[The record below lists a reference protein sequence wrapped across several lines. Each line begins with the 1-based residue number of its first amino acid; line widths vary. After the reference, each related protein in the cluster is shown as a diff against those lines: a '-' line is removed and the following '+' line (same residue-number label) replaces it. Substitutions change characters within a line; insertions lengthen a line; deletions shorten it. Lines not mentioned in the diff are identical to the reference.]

1 MSQFKKIIVA
11 TDFSEPSI
19 EALREADLI
28 AHNTG
33 AELYVFHAVPNLV
46 RNNPLFPQKN
56 IEDAFQLPD
65 VMDRAAQ
72 AVDELINEHLHP
84 DRDDVKIA
92 VDAGWPDTSLMRKA
106 EELGADLIVVG
117 SRGYTGLKH
126 VLLGSVAERVV
137 RYAPCAVLV
146 ARASPEVGH
155 VLAATDFSDPAL
167 PAVAAASSIATRR
180 EAKLT
185 VIHSLAIRSYA
196 LSNASSPFGGGAMVP
211 DEGAI
216 ADAREAA
223 RGLIEESLNRLG
235 AKGDSIVEDG
245 LPEDDILRHAS
256 RLPADLI
263 VLGAWGR
270 TALNR
275 IALGSVAETV
285 ARSAHCS
292 VLVVRGGEVPA

>member
-11 TDFSEPSI
+11 TDLSEPSI

-28 AHNTG
+28 ARNTG
-33 AELYVFHAVPNLV
+33 AELFVFHAVPNLV
-46 RNNPLFPQKN
+46 RNNPLFPHKN
-56 IEDAFQLPD
+56 IEDAFDLPH
-65 VMDRAAQ
+65 VMDRAAE
-72 AVDELINEHLHP
+72 AVDEFITKHLQA
-84 DRDDVKIA
+84 DRDDVKIV
-92 VDAGWPDTSLMRKA
+92 VDSGWPDTALMRRA
-106 EELGADLIVVG
+106 EDLGADLIVLG

-137 RYAPCAVLV
+137 RYAHCAVLV

-167 PAVAAASSIATRR
+167 PAVAAASSVARR
-180 EAKLT
+180 RKAKLT

-211 DEGAI
+211 DEAAI

-223 RGLIEESLNRLG
+223 RGLIDESLKGLG
-235 AKGDSIVEDG
+235 AEGDSIVEDG
-245 LPEDDILRHAS
+245 LPEDDILRNAA

-270 TALNR
+270 TAINR

-285 ARSAHCS
+285 ARSAACS
-292 VLVVRGGEVPA
+292 VLVVRGGKTVH